1 MQVRKDAKNVLFTLA
16 LKSRVH
22 IAKTDVH
29 KIDLSPPNMLK
40 KKVQNGYLRG
50 LTELLALKI
59 NMNIHHFKRTFQ
71 DLECIEFKEHGVFN
85 MP

>member
-1 MQVRKDAKNVLFTLA
+1 MCHPRGESEESMQVRKDAKNVLFTLA

-40 KKVQNGYLRG
+40 KKSP
-50 LTELLALKI
+50 
-59 NMNIHHFKRTFQ
+59 KR
-71 DLECIEFKEHGVFN
+71 V
-85 MP
+85 P